1 MVPPCDD
8 VSSGSLRGAQ
18 KLIFVIPSGLQE
30 HESIL
35 AWIWIL
41 QWLFF
46 FLVEAIV
53 AWETG
58 DDGKCSPHWND
69 LGQFGELN

>member
-1 MVPPCDD
+1 MDFTMA
-8 VSSGSLRGAQ
+8 L
-18 KLIFVIPSGLQE
+18 
-30 HESIL
+30 
-35 AWIWIL
+35 
-41 QWLFF
+41 F